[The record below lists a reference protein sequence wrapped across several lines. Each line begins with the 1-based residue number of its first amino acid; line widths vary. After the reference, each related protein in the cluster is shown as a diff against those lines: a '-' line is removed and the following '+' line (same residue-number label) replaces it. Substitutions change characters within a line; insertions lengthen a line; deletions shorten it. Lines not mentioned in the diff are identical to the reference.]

1 MEVVD
6 DDDVDDEEHDEQ
18 VDDEHDEGDEGD
30 DEGMSVDVTVL
41 RFAGCPSRQTAL
53 ARAHAAA
60 ELAGRPPV
68 GYPHGTM

>member
-1 MEVVD
+1 
-6 DDDVDDEEHDEQ
+6 
-18 VDDEHDEGDEGD
+18 
-30 DEGMSVDVTVL
+30 MSVDVTVL